1 MNSLTVKLQFL
12 IPTLPRAEKNVA
24 EYMLENLNEISD
36 MTLNM
41 LADETD
47 VSDATILR
55 LCRRMGFGNFI
66 QLRQAFACAAIED
79 PVETPEA
86 VGHSDSMTEICNKV
100 IHSITQSLQNTRVFF
115 SDEEYE
121 RALEAILKARAV
133 YFFATGDALS
143 VCAWACA
150 KFSRVGIPTTLCS
163 DVVYQY
169 ETALRLTPDDVA
181 VGISNSGRSSNV
193 VRAIRLA
200 KENDAF
206 TIGIT
211 QAGKSP
217 LQKHCDISLHTAALE
232 TTLGRD
238 SVTKRIT
245 EMAILEAFYL
255 GIINKGPQDYKT
267 MLQKTM
273 LSSELNK

>member
-1 MNSLTVKLQFL
+1 MNALTVKLQFL
-12 IPTLPRAEKNVA
+12 IPTLPRAEKDVA
-24 EYMLENLNEISD
+24 QYMLANIGLVSD

-41 LADETD
+41 LADETA

-55 LCRRMGFGNFI
+55 LCRRMGFANFI
-66 QLRQAFACAAIED
+66 QLRQAFALAAIED

-86 VGHSDSMTEICNKV
+86 IGRNDSMAEICNKV
-100 IHSITQSLQNTRVFF
+100 IHSIAQSLENTKVFF
-115 SDEEYE
+115 TDEYD
-121 RALEAILKARAV
+121 RALAAILKAKAV
-133 YFFATGDALS
+133 YFFATGDALAT
-143 VCAWACA
+143 CFWASA
-150 KFSRVGIPTTLCS
+150 KFNRVGVPATVCS

-169 ETALRLTPDDVA
+169 ETALRLTPEDVA
-181 VGISNSGRSSNV
+181 IGISNSGRSSNI
-193 VRAIRLA
+193 VRSLKLA

-206 TIGIT
+206 TIAVT

-217 LQKHCDISLHTAALE
+217 LLKHCDIGLFTAAVE
-232 TTLGRD
+232 TTIGRD

-245 EMAILEAFYL
+245 ELAILEAFYL
-255 GIINKGPQDYKT
+255 GIIYKGEKDYKT